1 MNLEMMCDDFKMKTM
16 KDQPDQKLNGEKS
29 KGCHLLSRFWRPA
42 AVILGI
48 ICLALLTTTVL
59 LGVQLS
65 QVSALLKQQQGNLTR
80 QEHVPEGQMSAQR
93 QVEGASQES
102 LKELNEMIEFL
113 AQKLEESSRKQM
125 ELHHQNLNLQEALKK
140 AANFS
145 GPCPQDW
152 IWHEENCYQFSS
164 SPSSWEKSQESCRS
178 LDAQLLKINSS
189 ADLEFIQQASAHSSF
204 PFWMGLSLRKLSNS
218 WLWEDGSPWMSS
230 LFKLR
235 GAVSQ
240 MYPSGTCAYIQR
252 GVAYA
257 ESCNLSAF
265 CICQKK
271 ANLLRA

>member
-145 GPCPQDW
+145 GIHPASQCPFQFPVLDG
-152 IWHEENCYQFSS
+152 IVSEETQQLMALGGWF
-164 SPSSWEKSQESCRS
+164 S
-178 LDAQLLKINSS
+178 LDVQLV
-189 ADLEFIQQASAHSSF
+189 SF
-204 PFWMGLSLRKLSNS
+204 
-218 WLWEDGSPWMSS
+218 
-230 LFKLR
+230 
-235 GAVSQ
+235 
-240 MYPSGTCAYIQR
+240 
-252 GVAYA
+252 
-257 ESCNLSAF
+257 
-265 CICQKK
+265 
-271 ANLLRA
+271 